1 MFFAGGK
8 TFVASGTGGKTNRR
22 DDERLFVPGAKSSAV
37 KAMAELREKSGGV
50 SSRRGVVTQDGSEIL

>member
-8 TFVASGTGGKTNRR
+8 TFVASGGKTNRR